1 MCTWIPSC
9 KSLTVSWFYCP
20 GLCFAATLHQEVISP
35 SSAAGR
41 CPLSIPAPCLNTS
54 TEHVKL
60 STPHCTRPLEW
71 LAGASNSNCSNG
83 PNDDYKVTEGRIM
96 KTLQGRI
103 TTLTQWRYLN
113 LSKNSF
119 YILFPAASFVQK
131 EIFSNL
137 FYVRLKKEL
146 VDSLAYLCTCKYQ
159 WRN

>member
-1 MCTWIPSC
+1 
-9 KSLTVSWFYCP
+9 
-20 GLCFAATLHQEVISP
+20 
-35 SSAAGR
+35 
-41 CPLSIPAPCLNTS
+41 
-54 TEHVKL
+54 
-60 STPHCTRPLEW
+60 
-71 LAGASNSNCSNG
+71 
-83 PNDDYKVTEGRIM
+83 M

-159 WRN
+159 